1 MKICE
6 DKQNLY
12 IVHYNPIRNET
23 CNWGRSKNIVDTE
36 DLLQRHSSNLD
47 RLGDAVGS
55 SDVFER
61 QFGAELAHWERTL
74 LSGFRSKL
82 SGKTLRCRGFVHH
95 TGDDSLVFLTP
106 SPWLS
111 EGTFVYLRSDQE
123 VPPEGSFIEIV
134 GRSITAPEP
143 LGYNQT
149 IVRAITAESL
159 ENKSIDDII
168 EVKPPMK
175 LKELSGLLF
184 ENVGMAEA
192 SKRVFTQL
200 FVSSPSFQNSVG
212 GLTAGI
218 QAIASRRKVQRLLS
232 FMRSILPPTMRNRTR
247 AEKRISGINI
257 ALPKLWRLDVGTL
270 GPSRME
276 SLCVKRQDPS
286 GFKEVSLGAL
296 TNSDTASLPD
306 VPIALTSEDFW
317 VEVNSRKASH
327 LRLPI
332 IKSAI
337 TFQLKTPQIATKSI
351 DAITKHV
358 LIRLEQLKES
368 FGLDDSS
375 LARGHLLDGD
385 ALGRPLSTIRLAR
398 STARAMWKD
407 KVNAKDLKTSW
418 NRILEPALKEFI
430 ELTELKSGVEK
441 DWGKGARVDQFNT
454 KVLRALKKLDSGQQ
468 GSLGPTLEEIAA
480 EASVER
486 HVAAETLT
494 RMKDSGAIYEPRT
507 GHFRLV

>member
-1 MKICE
+1 M
-6 DKQNLY
+6 Y
-12 IVHYNPIRNET
+12 
-23 CNWGRSKNIVDTE
+23 TE

-47 RLGDAVGS
+47 RLGDAIGS

-61 QFGAELAHWERTL
+61 QFGAELAQWERTL
-74 LSGFRSKL
+74 LAGFRSRV
-82 SGKTLRCRGFVHH
+82 SGKTLRCCGFVHH
-95 TGDDSLVFLTP
+95 TGDDSLVFLTA

-123 VPPEGSFIEIV
+123 APPEGAFIEIM
-134 GRSITAPEP
+134 GRSITAPNP
-143 LGYNQT
+143 LEDNKT

-159 ENKSIDDII
+159 ESRSIDEILEI
-168 EVKPPMK
+168 KPTMK
-175 LKELSGLLF
+175 LKDLSGLLF

-212 GLTAGI
+212 GLTVGI

-247 AEKRISGINI
+247 AEKRIAGIRVT
-257 ALPKLWRLDVGTL
+257 LPKLWRLDVGTL
-270 GPSRME
+270 GPSRMK

-317 VEVNSRKASH
+317 VEVNSRKASD

-351 DAITKHV
+351 DA
-358 LIRLEQLKES
+358 
-368 FGLDDSS
+368 
-375 LARGHLLDGD
+375 
-385 ALGRPLSTIRLAR
+385 
-398 STARAMWKD
+398 
-407 KVNAKDLKTSW
+407 
-418 NRILEPALKEFI
+418 
-430 ELTELKSGVEK
+430 
-441 DWGKGARVDQFNT
+441 
-454 KVLRALKKLDSGQQ
+454 
-468 GSLGPTLEEIAA
+468 
-480 EASVER
+480 
-486 HVAAETLT
+486 
-494 RMKDSGAIYEPRT
+494 
-507 GHFRLV
+507 